1 MNTENSKMNDSQTL
15 NRESG
20 GINYVAEIRF
30 KRFKRKCYSLKL
42 VHLLY
47 PEKYKTTVQKQ

>member
-1 MNTENSKMNDSQTL
+1 MNDSQRL

-30 KRFKRKCYSLKL
+30 NRFKRKCYSLKL